1 MLFKRQLVRIFLLF
15 MYEQTT
21 FKMIVLKFKTQLSTY
36 YINPHHSNVVSVC
49 FKELCF
55 CTYIS
60 VKGIRSFIARMD
72 GWLCSH
78 KLKLI

>member
-1 MLFKRQLVRIFLLF
+1 

-21 FKMIVLKFKTQLSTY
+21 FKMIVLKFKTQFSTY